1 MAWPWMTGS
10 EKMFSLSYSN
20 FLLGTLDMEVSLR
33 TPTLQQKEIWDSTT
47 PVVCRALHGHDTL
60 PLPSRRGSP
69 SLITHPLLYCVLHL
83 ALPFPGLSVSFRQR
97 SRGN

>member
-33 TPTLQQKEIWDSTT
+33 TPTLQQKDVKLRLSGFL
-47 PVVCRALHGHDTL
+47 C
-60 PLPSRRGSP
+60 
-69 SLITHPLLYCVLHL
+69 LLEFV
-83 ALPFPGLSVSFRQR
+83 
-97 SRGN
+97 